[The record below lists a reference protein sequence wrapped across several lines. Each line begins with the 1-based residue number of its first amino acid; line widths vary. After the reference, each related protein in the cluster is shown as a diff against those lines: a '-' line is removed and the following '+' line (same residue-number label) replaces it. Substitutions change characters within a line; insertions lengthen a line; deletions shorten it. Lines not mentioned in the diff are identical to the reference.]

1 MFIFDIYYKESFK
14 MIKENDYINKIINK
28 FEIEDDD
35 LKEQFEEVRS
45 IANNY
50 VEDRIENMK

>member
-1 MFIFDIYYKESFK
+1 

-28 FEIEDDD
+28 FEIKDDD
-35 LKEQFEEVRS
+35 VKEQFEEVRS

-50 VEDRIENMK
+50 VEDRIKNMK